1 MESEHN
7 DDPIHYTRKKLELY
21 FPDDIYTEG
30 MIENGLQK
38 GDIFYRSKQV
48 LPYLQTALLDD
59 KILEVELDSLKKVYF
74 GRIYDDCPPIEEK
87 EVNGK
92 IVEVVPDYSAGDYL
106 KKMTHLISLP
116 LEPGMGNLNIRY
128 TKKIVIRIFTSSLA
142 VELGTFYEDMCL
154 VQELPVLRLGYPVIG
169 RIVRGAREY
178 RAKPPI
184 DMDLLVM
191 VMGKRKHGTLKTR
204 IVDISAQGMS
214 FAVRRKEQS
223 LFRVDETRTMEFVMN
238 GIMTTRIN
246 GKVKHVSR
254 VRGKQG
260 TEYICGVQ
268 FDLATRAVAGEIESL
283 VAAVQRAHL
292 KEFAK
297 MSQDSGLDLI
307 L

>member
-1 MESEHN
+1 MENEHN
-7 DDPIHYTRKKLELY
+7 DDPVHYTRKKLELY

-30 MIENGLQK
+30 MIETGLQK
-38 GDIFYRSKQV
+38 GDIFYRPKQV

-59 KILEVELDSLKKVYF
+59 KILEVELDSFKKVYF
-74 GRIYDDCPPIEEK
+74 GRIYDEYPPIEKK
-87 EVNGK
+87 EVNGE
-92 IVEVVPDYSAGDYL
+92 IVEVVPDYSEGDYL

-116 LEPGMGNLNIRY
+116 LEPGMGNLNVRY
-128 TKKIVIRIFTSSLA
+128 TRKIVIRIFTSSLA

-169 RIVRGAREY
+169 RLVRGAREY

-204 IVDISAQGMS
+204 IVDISARGMS

-268 FDLATRAVAGEIESL
+268 FDLAIRAVAGEIESL